1 MRIVLTSGGSGGH
14 IFPIIAV
21 ARKIKKLIPE
31 GEDLEFLFLGPDS
44 GLEKEAMEKE
54 MIPSKKILSGKLRR
68 YFSPSYIPDLFKI
81 PLGII
86 QSLWHLLYFMPEV
99 VFSKG
104 GYAGIPVVIAAWI
117 YRIPVVIHESDI
129 TPGLANQ
136 FAAKLAEKVL
146 VSFSGAANFFN
157 PGKVEITGN
166 PIREEIAKGSRE
178 EALKIFGLSGNRK
191 IILVMGGSQ
200 GAKIINESI
209 IRILPK
215 LIKNFEIIHITG
227 NIDYENAIQETGRLG
242 IKVGR
247 EGYHP
252 FPFLYEEIIHALA
265 AANLVIS
272 RAGASAI
279 AEIAANGKPAII
291 IPIKFSANNHQ
302 QLNAYA
308 LAEAGAAVVVEQ
320 DNLGED
326 IFLKKIEEVMKN
338 QELQYE
344 LGERIKKFYD
354 PAAAEKIA
362 ELILTFNVRR
372 S

>member
-14 IFPIIAV
+14 IFPLIAV
-21 ARKIKKLIPE
+21 ARKIKELIPE
-31 GEDLEFLFLGPDS
+31 SEDLEFLFLGPDS

-68 YFSPSYIPDLFKI
+68 YFSLSYIPDIFKI

-86 QSLWHLLYFMPEV
+86 QSLWHLLRFMPDV
-99 VFSKG
+99 IFSKG

-117 YRIPVVIHESDI
+117 YRIPIVIHESDV

-136 FAAKLAEKVL
+136 FASKLAKKVL
-146 VSFSGAANFFN
+146 VSFSGTADFFN
-157 PGKVEITGN
+157 PGKVEVAGN
-166 PIREEIAKGSRE
+166 SIREEITQGSRE
-178 EALKIFGLSGNRK
+178 EALKIFGLSGNKK

-200 GAKIINESI
+200 GAKIINDSI

-227 NIDYENAIQETGRLG
+227 NIDYENAVQEAGRLG

-252 FPFLYEEIIHALA
+252 FPFLREEFIHALA
-265 AANLVIS
+265 AADLVIS
-272 RAGASAI
+272 RAGAGAI

-302 QLNAYA
+302 QFNAYA
-308 LAEAGAAVVVEQ
+308 LAEAGAAIVVEQ

-326 IFLKKIEEVMKN
+326 IFLRKIEEVMGN

-344 LGERIKKFYD
+344 LSERIKKFYN
-354 PAAAEKIA
+354 PAAAKKIA
-362 ELILTFNVRR
+362 EEIIKLAE
-372 S
+372 